1 MTKLHHQIFSL
12 LLPVCLDI
20 NQRMREKYEVKAD
33 EKNDQK
39 SVRIGK
45 LKAYLKSEK
54 DRMEKAGIS
63 SLYYQSMMNI
73 PVTICAFILD
83 DKDWLKALDYE
94 KGNQHDEYEPLSVI
108 VRNIG
113 RNNAT
118 DLPFD
123 VPFIVL
129 HGQRKKGLLSNGRES
144 EREYNRETSVGQET
158 SIATDEQVEEC
169 LANLTPAQLRFILAN
184 DIFAASLSPLL
195 EETEDVV
202 AEEDTQQKKDTEL

>member
-20 NQRMREKYEVKAD
+20 NQRMREKYEVKPD

-39 SVRIGK
+39 SLRIGK
-45 LKAYLKSEK
+45 LKAYLKSRREEL
-54 DRMEKAGIS
+54 RQTV
-63 SLYYQSMMNI
+63 QSEYVKGLLETPI
-73 PVTICAFILD
+73 TICSFILD

-108 VRNIG
+108 VREKPQSNTI
-113 RNNAT
+113 
-118 DLPFD
+118 DIPVD
-123 VPFIVL
+123 VPLLVL
-129 HGQRKKGLLSNGRES
+129 HGQRKKVLLPNGRES
-144 EREYNRETSVGQET
+144 ERLYNYDLASPQET
-158 SIATDEQVEEC
+158 IIASDEQVEEC
-169 LANLTPAQLRFILAN
+169 LSNLTTAQLRFILAN

-202 AEEDTQQKKDTEL
+202 AEEENKKDTEL

>member
-1 MTKLHHQIFSL
+1 MTKLHHQIFSM
-12 LLPVCLDI
+12 LLPVCLNI

-54 DRMEKAGIS
+54 DRMEKAGVS
-63 SLYYQSMMNI
+63 SLYYQSMINI

-94 KGNQHDEYEPLSVI
+94 KGQGHDEYEPLSVI
-108 VRNIG
+108 VREKII
-113 RNNAT
+113 NNST
-118 DLPFD
+118 D
-123 VPFIVL
+123 VPIGVPLLVL
-129 HGQRKKGLLSNGRES
+129 HGQRKKVLLSNGRES
-144 EREYNRETSVGQET
+144 EREYNKDSNSPQETSV
-158 SIATDEQVEEC
+158 ATDEQVEEC
-169 LANLTPAQLRFILAN
+169 LSNLTPAQLRFILAN

-202 AEEDTQQKKDTEL
+202 AEDNGKEGDKE

>member
-20 NQRMREKYEVKAD
+20 NQRMRDKYEIKPD

-45 LKAYLKSEK
+45 LKAYLKPEK

-63 SLYYQSMMNI
+63 SLYYQSMINI

-94 KGNQHDEYEPLSVI
+94 KGQGHDEYEPLSVI
-108 VRNIG
+108 VREKPQSNTI
-113 RNNAT
+113 
-118 DLPFD
+118 DIPVD
-123 VPFIVL
+123 VPLLVL
-129 HGQRKKGLLSNGRES
+129 HGQRRKVLLLNGRES
-144 EREYNRETSVGQET
+144 EREYNKDAVLAQET
-158 SIATDEQVEEC
+158 IIASDEQVEEC
-169 LANLTPAQLRFILAN
+169 LSNLTPAQLRFILAN

-202 AEEDTQQKKDTEL
+202 AEENSKEGDKE